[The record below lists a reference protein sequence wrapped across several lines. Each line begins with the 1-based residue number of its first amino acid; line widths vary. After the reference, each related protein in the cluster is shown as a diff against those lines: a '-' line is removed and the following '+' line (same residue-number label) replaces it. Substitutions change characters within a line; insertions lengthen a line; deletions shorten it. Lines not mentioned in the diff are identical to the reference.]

1 GAGETLDYVA
11 QFLSGIAL
19 STRDDALWDAAEAL
33 TRERGCGGDGSAPV
47 ARISGLV
54 QARLTEAEA
63 F

>member
-1 GAGETLDYVA
+1 MA